1 MNKEIVEI
9 LRKFG
14 IPASVKGYGYL
25 KTALDLCW
33 NDKSYLESIT
43 KRLYPAIAKKH
54 NTTAAR
60 VERSIRHAIEI
71 GWDRGDTEMLNKV
84 FGYTVSRTTGK
95 PTNSEFI
102 ATLTEQLN
110 LEYGE
115 IQKG

>member
-1 MNKEIVEI
+1 MNTKIIEL

-33 NDKSYLESIT
+33 EDKSYLESIT
-43 KRLYPAIAKKH
+43 KRLYPAIAKWH
-54 NTTAAR
+54 NTTASR
-60 VERSIRHAIEI
+60 VERAIRHAIETA
-71 GWDRGDTEMLNKV
+71 WSRADLDTLNSV
-84 FGYTVSRTTGK
+84 FGCTVSRITGK